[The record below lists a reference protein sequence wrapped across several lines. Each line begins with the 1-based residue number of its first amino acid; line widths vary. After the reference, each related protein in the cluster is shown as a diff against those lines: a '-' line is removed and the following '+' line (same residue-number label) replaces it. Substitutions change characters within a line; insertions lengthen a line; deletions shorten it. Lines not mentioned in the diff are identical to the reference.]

1 MSGPRAQV
9 AAGVSGSQPS
19 SVPAGPGPHAHPAAC
34 AAWGPGRVAAPAPG
48 EPHGDGGTV
57 PGSTGLFEG
66 IVLHSPSCVCVC
78 VCVCVCACAH
88 VHTQGSVTVHEY
100 TRR

>member
-1 MSGPRAQV
+1 MSGPLPQV
-9 AAGVSGSQPS
+9 AAGVSGPQPS
-19 SVPAGPGPHAHPAAC
+19 SVPAGTGPHAQLAAC
-34 AAWGPGRVAAPAPG
+34 AAWGPGRVAAPALG

-66 IVLHSPSCVCVC
+66 IILRSLSCVCVC
-78 VCVCVCACAH
+78 VH
-88 VHTQGSVTVHEY
+88 VHMQVSVTVREY